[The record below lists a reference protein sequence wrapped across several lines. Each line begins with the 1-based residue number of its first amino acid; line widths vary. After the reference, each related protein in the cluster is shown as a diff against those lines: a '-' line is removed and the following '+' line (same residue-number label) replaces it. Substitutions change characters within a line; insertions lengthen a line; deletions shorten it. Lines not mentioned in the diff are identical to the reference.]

1 MNNILN
7 KISKYI
13 LILILMAAGAYI
25 AIQCVL
31 DHPIYNFVDM
41 QMKYKRYLVV
51 DKYVEHFSDSYVF
64 ILKNPVTNQNNRV
77 YVKDY
82 LYTNVYFVGD
92 TIK

>member
-1 MNNILN
+1 M
-7 KISKYI
+7 I
-13 LILILMAAGAYI
+13 LIIIIAY
-25 AIQCVL
+25 AIIICIPE
-31 DHPIYNFVDM
+31 HPIYNFVDL
-41 QMKYKRYLVV
+41 QMKYKRYLLV
-51 DKYVEHFSDSYVF
+51 DKYVENFSDSYVF

>member
-1 MNNILN
+1 MNNVMN

-13 LILILMAAGAYI
+13 LVIILIIIIAYTI
-25 AIQCVL
+25 IRCIPE
-31 DHPIYNFVDM
+31 HSIYNFVDL
-41 QMKYKRYLVV
+41 QMKYKRYLLE
-51 DKYVEHFSDSYVF
+51 DKYMEHISGNYVF
-64 ILKNPVTNQNNRV
+64 ILMNPVTKQSNKV

>member
-1 MNNILN
+1 MSNVMN

-13 LILILMAAGAYI
+13 LVIILIIIIAYTI
-25 AIQCVL
+25 IRCIPE
-31 DHPIYNFVDM
+31 HPIYNFVDL
-41 QMKYKRYLVV
+41 QIKYKRYLLV
-51 DKYVEHFSDSYVF
+51 DKYVENFSNSYVF

>member
-7 KISKYI
+7 RISKYVLI
-13 LILILMAAGAYI
+13 LILIVAGAYI
-25 AIQCVL
+25 ALKCIPER
-31 DHPIYNFVDM
+31 PIYNFVDM

-51 DKYVEHFSDSYVF
+51 DKYVEHFSDYYVF
-64 ILKNPVTNQNNRV
+64 ILKNPVTKQNSKV

-82 LYTNVYFVGD
+82 LYSNVYFVGD

>member
-51 DKYVEHFSDSYVF
+51 DKYVEHFSDYYVF
-64 ILKNPVTNQNNRV
+64 ILKNPVTKQKSKV

-82 LYTNVYFVGD
+82 LYSNVYFVGD